1 MNLIRETFFN
11 SLGDISKLLLTT
23 PKIFTIWLLIEKDC
37 RLLLYRHFKIKRYTT
52 CWLQKKII
60 EIDKENILN
69 KILLIFCETYVA
81 YYSASLNNTNLKRW
95 RKLNIFK
102 RFKGVQIHKIWWLD
116 IGDEKE
122 ELRIIPYFSATVNQY
137 HWLG

>member
-11 SLGDISKLLLTT
+11 SLEEISKLFPTM

-52 CWLQKKII
+52 CWLQKEII

-69 KILLIFCETYVA
+69 KILIFCETYVA
-81 YYSASLNNTNLKRW
+81 YYSASLNNTNLKSL
-95 RKLNIFK
+95 KTYIKVLINLN
-102 RFKGVQIHKIWWLD
+102 RFNSKYLMFFCFYCYIHLTFCLFVANIL
-116 IGDEKE
+116 
-122 ELRIIPYFSATVNQY
+122 
-137 HWLG
+137 